1 MQASVERRLLGFIAG
16 LRFCVRW
23 AHSILGRRCCNP
35 LDPPVPEN
43 PIPACG
49 VPAARDDA
57 AYMRRAI
64 ELARNAEAA
73 GEVPVGAVLVLEGV
87 VIGEGWNRPIGS
99 TDPTSHAEIEA
110 LRAGARQL
118 GNYRLTGSTLYVT
131 MEPCPMCAGAMI
143 HARVARVVYG
153 CEDLRAGATG
163 TVIDVLGSAAANHRV
178 AVTGG
183 VLADECRALL
193 QAFFRARR
201 GGKGDRFI

>member
-1 MQASVERRLLGFIAG
+1 MAQLPDNS
-16 LRFCVRW
+16 
-23 AHSILGRRCCNP
+23 S
-35 LDPPVPEN
+35 

-49 VPAARDDA
+49 IPATREDDV
-57 AYMRRAI
+57 YMRRAL

-110 LRAGARQL
+110 LRAGARQMR
-118 GNYRLTGSTLYVT
+118 NYRITGSTLYVT

-183 VLADECRALL
+183 VLADDCRALL
-193 QAFFRARR
+193 QSFFRARR
-201 GGKGDRFI
+201 

>member
-1 MQASVERRLLGFIAG
+1 MTRSPG
-16 LRFCVRW
+16 
-23 AHSILGRRCCNP
+23 S
-35 LDPPVPEN
+35 DD

-49 VPAARDDA
+49 GPAVRDDA
-57 AYMRRAI
+57 IYMRRAL

-99 TDPTSHAEIEA
+99 SDPTSHAEIEA

-118 GNYRLTGSTLYVT
+118 GNYRLGGSTLYVT

-143 HARVARVVYG
+143 HARVGRVVYG
-153 CEDLRAGATG
+153 APDLRAGAAG
-163 TVIDVLGSAAANHRV
+163 TVIDVLGGPAANHRV

-183 VLADECRALL
+183 VLADECRAVL

-201 GGKGDRFI
+201 ST

>member
-1 MQASVERRLLGFIAG
+1 MGQL
-16 LRFCVRW
+16 
-23 AHSILGRRCCNP
+23 
-35 LDPPVPEN
+35 PEN
-43 PIPACG
+43 RSPIPACG
-49 VPAARDDA
+49 VPATREDA
-57 AYMRRAI
+57 VYLRRAI

-73 GEVPVGAVLVLEGV
+73 GEVPVGAVLVLDGV

-99 TDPTSHAEIEA
+99 ADPTSHAEIEA

-143 HARVARVVYG
+143 HARVGRVVYG

-201 GGKGDRFI
+201 QQARP